1 MKTKNITKGMS
12 KLLIINLLMI
22 ASVMCFSGC
31 GLLGEPSQPNDTS
44 AYDEGYE
51 DEYSNDYDYT
61 EDEYYGE
68 SSYEDEDDFSF
79 GDLVSS
85 GNEISWDEA
94 SQHIGEEVDVTGP
107 VESIGYGNFTII
119 KLGYDYEN
127 SFQICIMY
135 GDIERLGYNLDLIAE
150 GQTVTVHGTI
160 VYNDFYDV
168 PEINLSEDP
177 TSQLYY

>member
-1 MKTKNITKGMS
+1 MRAKTTTKGMS
-12 KLLIINLLMI
+12 KMLIIAVLMI
-22 ASVMCFSGC
+22 ASIMCFSGC
-31 GLLGEPSQPNDTS
+31 GLFGGSSQSDDTS
-44 AYDEGYE
+44 AYDGDYE
-51 DEYSNDYDYT
+51 DEY
-61 EDEYYGE
+61 DEE
-68 SSYEDEDDFSF
+68 SLYEDENDNSF
-79 GDLVSS
+79 GDSVPS

-107 VESIGYGNFTII
+107 VESIGYGDFTFIN
-119 KLGYDYEN
+119 LGYDYEN
-127 SFQICIMY
+127 RFQICIMY

-160 VYNDFYDV
+160 LYDEFYGV